1 MAQGKAAL
9 PSGALGESQADVPE
23 CLQMHNIH
31 TLSRLPALL
40 SSQEAACNLETFGAS
55 CAQRSKNCTAKGGAA
70 SNSRSDEKSTE
81 ANQRQVNRSPPFV
94 NYIIWQKLGHFER
107 GEETYP
113 TIKTTRGKLP
123 QNSCPKNIE
132 ILQSTRGNVLYE

>member
-1 MAQGKAAL
+1 MFTNAQYSHALLAAR
-9 PSGALGESQADVPE
+9 PAEFTRS
-23 CLQMHNIH
+23 CLQSGD
-31 TLSRLPALL
+31 LRCELRAPCL
-40 SSQEAACNLETFGAS
+40 
-55 CAQRSKNCTAKGGAA
+55 AQRSKNCTAKGGAA
-70 SNSRSDEKSTE
+70 SNAWSDEKSTE
-81 ANQRQVNRSPPFV
+81 ANQRRVNRSPPFV
-94 NYIIWQKLGHFER
+94 NYIIWQKLGHFVR